1 MRAVVVEKGH
11 PASLREVGPGPDGD
25 GLDPGQVVVD
35 VLWSGLN
42 YKDGLA
48 LAGDPGVARVSPL
61 VPGID
66 LVGTIAAVG
75 PVSSGASSSAS
86 ASPASPASFAV
97 GDLVVA
103 TGAGLGETRDGGY
116 AERAVVDTATLV
128 AVPDGIDA
136 RRAAAIGTAGLTAM
150 LSVLRLE
157 RDVRPGDGEIV
168 VTGAAGG
175 VGSVAVAVLSRLGYS
190 VTASSGRADEL
201 GPYLRSLGASS
212 VIDRAELGEQGKPL
226 RRPRWAGAVDS
237 VGSTTLASV
246 LAETA
251 WGGTVTACGLAQ
263 GSDLT
268 TTVLPF
274 ILRSVT
280 LAGIDSVQAPLA
292 LRQEAWSRLATD
304 LDLELLDSLTTETTL
319 DEVVALGPEIVAGRV
334 RGRTVVRVGA

>member
-1 MRAVVVEKGH
+1 MRAVVVERDR
-11 PASLREVGPGPDGD
+11 PASLREVDEAFVGLADGVAD
-25 GLDPGQVVVD
+25 GRVAVD
-35 VLWSGLN
+35 VHWSSLN
-42 YKDGLA
+42 YKDGMA
-48 LAGDPGVARVSPL
+48 MAGDPGVARVSPL

-66 LVGTIAAVG
+66 LVGV
-75 PVSSGASSSAS
+75 VSAS
-86 ASPASPASFAV
+86 GSSDFAV

-103 TGAGLGETRDGGY
+103 NGAGLGETRHGGF
-116 AERAVVDTATLV
+116 ADRALVEAGSLV

-136 RRAAAIGTAGLTAM
+136 RRAAAIGTAGFTAM

-190 VTASSGRADEL
+190 VTASTGRVDER
-201 GPYLRSLGASS
+201 GAHLRSLGASS
-212 VIDRAELGEQGKPL
+212 VVDRSELAESG
-226 RRPRWAGAVDS
+226 RPVQRSRWAGGVDS

-246 LAETA
+246 LAQTS

-263 GSDLT
+263 GSDLP

-274 ILRSVT
+274 ILRAVT
-280 LAGIDSVQAPLA
+280 LAGVNSVDAPTA
-292 LRQEAWSRLATD
+292 LRREAWGRLASD
-304 LDLELLDSLTTETTL
+304 LDLDLLDSMTTETTL

-334 RGRTVVRVGA
+334 AGRTVVRVRP